1 MKYAVTVVET
11 LCRTVL
17 VEAENE
23 NDAELFVKR
32 AYERDEF
39 ELDASDWIDADITDV
54 READEYDWNLQEV
67 C

>member
-11 LCRTVL
+11 LCRTVT
-17 VEAENE
+17 VEADNE
-23 NDAELFVKR
+23 SDAELFVKR